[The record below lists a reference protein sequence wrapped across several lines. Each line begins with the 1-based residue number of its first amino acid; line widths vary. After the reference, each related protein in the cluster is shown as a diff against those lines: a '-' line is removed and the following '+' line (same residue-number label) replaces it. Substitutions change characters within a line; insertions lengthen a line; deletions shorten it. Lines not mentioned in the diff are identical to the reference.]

1 MDAGGYYM
9 NANKHKKTAKAARGQ
24 SIRVHRVR
32 VIEANDTQ
40 HRADA
45 WINGQMASGEH
56 TWTFDG
62 AEDGAL
68 YIAYRATDPETGRA
82 GYVLVRQ

>member
-1 MDAGGYYM
+1 MR
-9 NANKHKKTAKAARGQ
+9 K
-24 SIRVHRVR
+24 HRVR
-32 VIEANDTQ
+32 VIEGDGTQ

-56 TWTFDG
+56 TWTYEG
-62 AEDGAL
+62 APEGAL